1 MVITTAGEGGITTV
15 GGMAAI
21 MAGGIE
27 DGSSTRSDGLR
38 APLKPLNLNV
48 PAASYRQTGA
58 GRSAHLTL
66 TFGTVRSTYRAP
78 AAGPLVAD
86 IRRGFEIPRTKEPA
100 CRLILRERAGQ
111 KRAVRIPGNLNRL
124 TTDAD

>member
-86 IRRGFEIPRTKEPA
+86 IRRGFESPEQKSLLVGSSFERGLGKRGLFGFPEI
-100 CRLILRERAGQ
+100 LI
-111 KRAVRIPGNLNRL
+111 V
-124 TTDAD
+124 